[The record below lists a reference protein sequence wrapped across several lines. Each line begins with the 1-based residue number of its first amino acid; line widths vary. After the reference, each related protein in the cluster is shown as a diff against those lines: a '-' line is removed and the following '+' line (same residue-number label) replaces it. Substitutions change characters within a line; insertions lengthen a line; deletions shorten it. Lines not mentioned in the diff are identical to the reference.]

1 MIETR
6 DRILDTAERLFSE
19 RGYAATSLRSIM
31 SAAGVN
37 VAAVH
42 YHFHSK
48 ESLLESILLRRLDPA
63 NRERLLALEKY
74 EASVDGGSLDVDRIL
89 EAFLYPTFRMAADPG
104 SGGYTFIALLG
115 RLQAES
121 DLLPNIVFSRLGPV
135 LLRFADA
142 LARALPDLPQSELFL
157 RARLAMGAAA
167 QVLRDAPHIHSLTQN
182 GNGAQALPHWESL
195 MERIIPFLSAGFRV
209 PYRGGA
215 EFGFLPEIIQDQT
228 AGSPLQENR

>member
-6 DRILDTAERLFSE
+6 DRILDAAERLFAE

-31 SAAGVN
+31 AEAGVN
-37 VAAVH
+37 VAAIH

-48 ESLLESILLRRLDPA
+48 ESLLEAILLRRLDPA
-63 NRERLLALEKY
+63 NRERLSALEDY
-74 EASVDGGSLDVDRIL
+74 EASVVDGRLEVDRIL
-89 EAFLYPTFRMAADPG
+89 EAFLYPTFRMAADPA

-135 LLRFADA
+135 LLRFAGA
-142 LARALPDLPQSELFL
+142 LGRALPDLPPSELFL

-182 GNGAQALPHWESL
+182 GAGNGSLPHWESL

-209 PYRGGA
+209 PHHGGA
-215 EFGFLPEIIQDQT
+215 ELGFLPEITQFQP
-228 AGSPLQENR
+228 AALPLQENR